1 LKEDEMMG
9 LAMIATVETALAGL
23 QMGRLALLEMQ
34 TKLDGRN
41 AMQANGRLILI
52 EALALL
58 SYATIEAHGKTFEPH
73 RKLRTIGSIF
83 RTCRSRK

>member
-1 LKEDEMMG
+1 M
-9 LAMIATVETALAGL
+9 LAGF
-23 QMGRLALLEMQ
+23 QMGRPALLDMQ
-34 TKLDGRN
+34 TKPDEGN
-41 AMQANGRLILI
+41 AIQANGRLILI

-58 SYATIEAHGKTFEPH
+58 SYVTIEAHGKTFEPH